1 MRKSCLAGC
10 LLPYPHP
17 DIITQAGMQT
27 KGFLSERSTATKN
40 RTKEKKH
47 KECLVEITAV
57 RYTSGDELVVLVV
70 AVINYP
76 PNHDLRWLISGCR
89 YHIFG
94 GWNTTLHIGQ
104 SSEGDMKGRWEST
117 LTLRTVKD
125 KCKLPLKPFWNKT
138 IIKQNPILC
147 ISGPACNC
155 PFKEHKRCRLP

>member
-1 MRKSCLAGC
+1 
-10 LLPYPHP
+10 
-17 DIITQAGMQT
+17 MQT

-57 RYTSGDELVVLVV
+57 RYTSGDESVVLVV

-125 KCKLPLKPFWNKT
+125 KCKLPLKPFWNKI
-138 IIKQNPILC
+138 IIKQNPNNVFQGQPAIALLKN
-147 ISGPACNC
+147 ISVVVFLKAARYALIRPITN
-155 PFKEHKRCRLP
+155 